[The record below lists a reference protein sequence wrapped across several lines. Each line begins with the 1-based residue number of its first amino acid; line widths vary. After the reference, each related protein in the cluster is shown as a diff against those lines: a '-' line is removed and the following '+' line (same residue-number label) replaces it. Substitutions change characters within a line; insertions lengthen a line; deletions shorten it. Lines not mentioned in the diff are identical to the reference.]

1 MLATDWIIEIN
12 KNTIQD
18 MGFTLFFTII
28 YLYSAYA
35 GTFKDPT
42 QELLL
47 ATYLKADRIDLKADE
62 ILKNENKIIKNNQE
76 ILNIL
81 KNNV

>member
-12 KNTIQD
+12 KYTIQD
-18 MGFTLFFTII
+18 MGFTLFFALY

-35 GTFKDPT
+35 GTFTDPT

-47 ATYLKADRIDLKADE
+47 ATYLKTDRIEQTADRIDKKLD
-62 ILKNENKIIKNNQE
+62 ILIEDSK
-76 ILNIL
+76 
-81 KNNV
+81 